1 MNKTKGIRNFLSF
14 FTFLFSISPFI
25 ILGFFEKL
33 FNLILPKQLGIFRYI
48 ICIII
53 CIILYFMLS
62 WYITTKMF
70 IPTIIEV
77 IGPILII
84 IGIFLMNLVP
94 KKVLLSGIATFSGLI
109 LTILVPIILSL
120 NFFTIGETYEDV
132 ARIGSPH
139 FFRMTKTGKQKGLHV
154 EGIGGAP
161 DFLSNKKKNNLRRG
175 QYIRVEL
182 QNGLLGIPLLIDHDT
197 VPLSLEEVNEIR
209 ARSKATNNS
218 SI

>member
-25 ILGFFEKL
+25 ILVFFRKL
-33 FNLILPKQLGIFRYI
+33 FNLILPKQLGNFRF
-48 ICIII
+48 II

-77 IGPILII
+77 IGPILLI
-84 IGIFLMNLVP
+84 IGIFLMILVP
-94 KKVLLSGIATFSGLI
+94 KKEFLLARAAFLSGLMLI
-109 LTILVPIILSL
+109 ILIPIILSL

-132 ARIGSPH
+132 ARVGASH
-139 FFRMTKTGKQKGLHV
+139 FFRDFMTHRGTKDFGLHV

-161 DFLSNKKKNNLRRG
+161 DFLSNKKENNLKRG